1 MGEYQLFLLTKA
13 KECFTAGKVDFD
25 EMAEFFKSHFQVSG
39 LSEELEL
46 AIPSETYENV
56 KLALEE
62 FQAALKSKKV
72 SFAMPEIPD
81 EDNSMTN
88 EENLELLHT
97 VLAGTFHS
105 RRVAVKVIPGG
116 RTNAQEAR
124 VLSALAAEP
133 HPNILQLQ
141 ACFAHGNELLLVTEL
156 ICGSDLET
164 AGRQLGFGKSW
175 PR

>member
-13 KECFTAGKVDFD
+13 KECFTTGKVDFD

-72 SFAMPEIPD
+72 SFAMPDIPD

-97 VLAGTFHS
+97 VLAGTW
-105 RRVAVKVIPGG
+105 R
-116 RTNAQEAR
+116 
-124 VLSALAAEP
+124 
-133 HPNILQLQ
+133 
-141 ACFAHGNELLLVTEL
+141 
-156 ICGSDLET
+156 
-164 AGRQLGFGKSW
+164 
-175 PR
+175 